1 MISTPQQLWSEKQ
14 AQRRF
19 ERGHFLTLEAERL
32 HVAETCLLVGC
43 ELGNITEAV
52 MRSHRRLEQYVIPRH
67 AAMTAA
73 YELSSLGTHA
83 IAEIFNRQ
91 DHQTILNAQR
101 RVNEHPTLRALA
113 DRISVE
119 VKARLKLK

>member
-1 MISTPQQLWSEKQ
+1 MIATPQQLWRERR

-43 ELGNITEAV
+43 ELGGITEAA
-52 MRSHRRLEQYVIPRH
+52 MRSRRRIDQYVIPRH

-73 YELSSLGTHA
+73 YELSSLGTQA
-83 IAEIFNRQ
+83 LAEVFNRQ
-91 DHQTILNAQR
+91 DHQTILHAQR
-101 RVNEHPTLRALA
+101 RVNEQPRLRALA
-113 DRISVE
+113 NRISATVRT
-119 VKARLKLK
+119 RLKLK